1 MPLAGHGLRPTALR
15 RRAGRPQLKRDPLDG
30 GPTCRGPVTSLSI
43 AHIRRFATAVVV
55 GAASGAL
62 CLGVGGRLAMH
73 AFALATARSAGFT
86 VRGSLNVVFAG
97 AIAGA
102 IGGLLLAAIERFLT
116 QRLWLRGAL
125 FGVVCYVIAIPGFR
139 PPQPL
144 VFALFAPAFVGYG
157 VVLTVTWERF
167 VRSRRLTSA

>member
-1 MPLAGHGLRPTALR
+1 MNPHVAVRWHP
-15 RRAGRPQLKRDPLDG
+15 
-30 GPTCRGPVTSLSI
+30 SF

-73 AFALATARSAGFT
+73 AFALATAQSAGFT

-102 IGGLLLAAIERFLT
+102 IGGLLLPAHQALSA
-116 QRLWLRGAL
+116 QRRLVAGR
-125 FGVVCYVIAIPGFR
+125 VVC
-139 PPQPL
+139 
-144 VFALFAPAFVGYG
+144 G
-157 VVLTVTWERF
+157 V
-167 VRSRRLTSA
+167 

>member
-1 MPLAGHGLRPTALR
+1 MPLAGHGLRPTPLR
-15 RRAGRPQLKRDPLDG
+15 QLASRPQLKRDPLDG
-30 GPTCRGPVTSLSI
+30 GPTCRGPVTSLPI

-73 AFALATARSAGFT
+73 AFALATAQSAGFT

-102 IGGLLLAAIERFLT
+102 IGGLLFAAIERFLT
-116 QRLWLRGAL
+116 QRLWLRGVL

-144 VFALFAPAFVGYG
+144 VFALFAPAFLVYG
-157 VVLTVTWERF
+157 VFFAVTWERL